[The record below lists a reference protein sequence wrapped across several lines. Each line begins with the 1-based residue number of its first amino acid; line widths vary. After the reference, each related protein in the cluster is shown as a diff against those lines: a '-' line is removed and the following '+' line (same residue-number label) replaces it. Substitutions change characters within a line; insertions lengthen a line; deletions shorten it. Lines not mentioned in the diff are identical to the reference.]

1 MKYRPTW
8 PIIALWLPL
17 LLSVPWG
24 SKLAAAPAPSA
35 KQFMKGGTFCFS
47 LTQPALPQWHET
59 LKLVV
64 QPTVKGRS
72 QQLPL
77 ITALQRG
84 VLSQATLPFQYIS
97 PLTGT
102 ASYDSTGSSL
112 LISLTSNQPGVDLEG
127 KHPGIWIGHIAL
139 TLAVQGLSG
148 QAIGSKVFKPVYDG
162 KVHGE
167 PFEDAVDGQLKPIAC
182 AEF

>member
-1 MKYRPTW
+1 MKDRQTW
-8 PIIALWLPL
+8 PIRKLLLIALFSLPL
-17 LLSVPWG
+17 G
-24 SKLAAAPAPSA
+24 SNLAAASVPSA
-35 KQFMKGGTFCFS
+35 KQFMNGGTFCFL

-64 QPTVKGRS
+64 QPTAKGRG

-84 VLSQATLPFQYIS
+84 VLSQANPPFQYIS

-102 ASYDSTGSSL
+102 ASYDLSGTSL
-112 LISLTSNQPGVDLEG
+112 LISLTSNQAGVDLEG

-139 TLAVQGLSG
+139 TLAARGLSG
-148 QAIGSKVFKPVYDG
+148 QAIGNKVFKPVYDG
-162 KVHGE
+162 KVHSE
-167 PFEDAVDGQLKPIAC
+167 TFEDAVDGQLKPIAC